1 MSFRYPG
8 VMPKMSMTMETGE
21 LIDYHVKVG
30 DRVSSGDVLFEVM
43 TDKIDMEVESP
54 ADGVV
59 EQLIGEVG
67 ATIDI
72 GKPVLILLTD
82 TEVMAFDFGGEP
94 AQLPPAPAIVEA
106 LPVIEAVVAVPQIS
120 VPEVT
125 APVAVAPVIVSHT
138 YKAVPKA
145 RVAAAETGIDLR
157 TIVPT
162 GPDQTIMYSD
172 VINQH
177 PTEEQLKRQAANRA
191 LIARGIE
198 MTQNIPQASF
208 TRSVTVSDSG
218 LPHLMSAWAR
228 VLRSRP
234 ELNVSG
240 KDGSL
245 NPQVG
250 VATIIESKYGSA
262 LPVYKDP
269 DLLDMKT
276 LSELVSTTSTAA
288 RHGKV
293 PLAMLSGATTTVF
306 DLRSYQMTSTTP
318 RLFPHQVPALTIGE
332 SSGGA
337 IAVSLTIDLRYCD
350 FYDGAGALDL
360 LVKTL

>member
-1 MSFRYPG
+1 MSFRYPV

-30 DRVSSGDVLFEVM
+30 DRVNSGDVLFEVM

-67 ATIDI
+67 ATIEI

-82 TEVMAFDFGGEP
+82 TEVMAFDFGGEATP
-94 AQLPPAPAIVEA
+94 LPPAPASIEVEQ
-106 LPVIEAVVAVPQIS
+106 VVEEVVV
-120 VPEVT
+120 VPEVI
-125 APVAVAPVIVSHT
+125 APIAVAPTIVSQT
-138 YKAVPKA
+138 FKAVPKA
-145 RVAAAETGIDLR
+145 RAFATESGIDLR
-157 TIVPT
+157 TIVAS
-162 GPDQTIMYSD
+162 GPDQTIMYAD
-172 VINQH
+172 VANQR
-177 PTEEQLKRQAANRA
+177 PSEEQLKRQAANRA

-208 TRSVTVSDSG
+208 TRSINISDPG
-218 LPHLMSAWAR
+218 MPHLISSWAK

-240 KDGSL
+240 KDGVL
-245 NPQVG
+245 NQLVG

-262 LPVYKDP
+262 LPVYKNP
-269 DLLDMKT
+269 DLMGKDE
-276 LSELVSTTSTAA
+276 LSALVSTTSSAA
-288 RHGKV
+288 QHGKV
-293 PLAMLSGATTTVF
+293 PLSMLSGATTTVF
-306 DLRSYQMTSTTP
+306 DLRSYKMITTTP
-318 RLFPHQVPALTIGE
+318 RLFPHQVTGLTIGE
-332 SSGGA
+332 SLDGS
-337 IAVSLTIDLRYCD
+337 IALSLTIDLRHCD
-350 FYDGAGALDL
+350 FYDGANLLEL